1 MCRVP
6 VRRRLSARLPT
17 WCWRRAHPCSLPAPM
32 PVLLLVQQDYRSKE
46 KGEHVASRTYFQL
59 PINADEGF
67 PQSFRLSFNGIVYQ
81 VLLYV
86 NVLED
91 AAAVPDGYLYTL
103 PAPGVFMVMRVAR
116 EDASGPV
123 VIFQRKLVPNL
134 EYEAAE
140 VAFPF
145 Q

>member
-1 MCRVP
+1 M
-6 VRRRLSARLPT
+6 
-17 WCWRRAHPCSLPAPM
+17 
-32 PVLLLVQQDYRSKE
+32 
-46 KGEHVASRTYFQL
+46 ASRIYLQL

-86 NVLED
+86 NVLDD
-91 AAAVPDGYLYTL
+91 AAAVPDDYLYTL

-116 EDASGPV
+116 EDTGGPV

-140 VAFPF
+140 VAFLF
-145 Q
+145 QQMQVAKRNLNGVGTFGSQVIGGIATRWAS